1 MKRKL
6 ESFLAALL
14 GLVVLISAA
23 VVISNHNSAPWN
35 LKKYYSQKLKWSN
48 CYQRFECASFKVP
61 IDYENL
67 KLGQFKL
74 QVLKRAATDPKS
86 RFGSLVVNPGGPGG
100 SGIDYAFSANTIVS
114 KDLGAKFDI
123 IGFDGRGI
131 GESEPLRCLTDKE
144 ADKFIDIDGDASS
157 PQQISILKS
166 AAKSFADSCAK
177 KAGVKLGHLSTFETA
192 KDMDILR
199 SVLGEN
205 KLNYLGKSYGT
216 YLGAIYISL
225 YPQKVGRFVLDGAI
239 DPNIPIR
246 EQNLNQAAAFEKSL
260 DEYLKTYN
268 QFSKSDIQKFIDI
281 ANTNPIKNK
290 NGRKLTRS
298 LVVTAIA
305 ASLYDNV
312 LGWKRLSLAL
322 NEAIT
327 NGKPDRL
334 FRIADDYNNRDYSG
348 HYYNNQ
354 NDIGIAINCID
365 WNSRSTFE
373 EIAEFAPNFV
383 KASET
388 FGRFIAYS
396 ELTCSYWK
404 APPIQ
409 PKLPFKDIKS
419 TPFIIVGV
427 TKDPATP
434 YVWSVNLAKS
444 FPDSVLLTLDGEGHT
459 GHNRGNS
466 CIDSRVDR
474 YFLRG
479 ELPSAGISCVARGN

>member
-1 MKRKL
+1 MSRKL

-14 GLVVLISAA
+14 GLVLLVSALFF
-23 VVISNHNSAPWN
+23 ITNRSSAPWS
-35 LKKYYSQKLKWSN
+35 LKKYYSQKLNWSN

-61 IDYENL
+61 IDYKNL

-74 QVLKRAATDPKS
+74 QVIKSAAKNS
-86 RFGSLVVNPGGPGG
+86 KERLGSIVVNPGGPGG

-114 KDLGAKFDI
+114 KELGSKFDI

-157 PQQISILKS
+157 PEQISILKQ
-166 AAKSFADSCAK
+166 AAKSFADACAK
-177 KAGVKLGHLSTFETA
+177 KAGIKLGHLSTYETA

-199 SVLGEN
+199 SALGEKN
-205 KLNYLGKSYGT
+205 LNYLGKSYGT

-225 YPQKVGRFVLDGAI
+225 FPKNVGKFVLDGAI

-246 EQNLNQAAAFEKSL
+246 EQSLNQAASFEKSL
-260 DEYLKTYN
+260 DEYLKVYKE
-268 QFSKSDIQKFIDI
+268 FSKSDIQKFIDSSSE
-281 ANTNPIKNK
+281 NPLKNK
-290 NGRKLTRS
+290 SGRKLSRS
-298 LVVTAIA
+298 LVVTALA

-312 LGWKRLSLAL
+312 LGWKRLSLGLTEAL
-322 NEAIT
+322 KKGN
-327 NGKPDRL
+327 PDRL

-365 WNSRSTFE
+365 WNSRSNFD
-373 EIAEFAPNFV
+373 EISKFAPNFI

-404 APPIQ
+404 APPNQ
-409 PKLPFKDIKS
+409 PKLPFENIKS
-419 TPFIIVGV
+419 KPFLIIGV

-434 YVWSVNLAKS
+434 YIWSESLAQS
-444 FPDSVLLTLDGEGHT
+444 FPDSILLTLDGEGHT
-459 GHNRGNS
+459 GHNRGSS
-466 CIDSRVDR
+466 CIDSKVDS

-479 ELPSAGISCVARGN
+479 ELPSEGVSCVARGN